1 MIPSL
6 QSLFFAARTWVLS
19 HLVSAL
25 LANSVAEIVGRKRSM
40 LIDCAA
46 FLLGYAIFGI
56 GQNVATLCIARTFMG
71 YPLINTV
78 RRIRKTLMKRAG

>member
-1 MIPSL
+1 MSI
-6 QSLFFAARTWVLS
+6 FAARTWVLS

-25 LANSVAEIVGRKRSM
+25 LANSVAEIVGRKKSM
-40 LIDCAA
+40 LIDCIA

-56 GQNVATLCIARTFMG
+56 GQNVATLCIARAFMG

-78 RRIRKTLMKRAG
+78 RSITN